1 VYAQSVSNKVVFN
14 VTLKRGAVI
23 IGVVLLMVCL
33 AAPLYAGADVRVLA
47 QMITGFYGLLF
58 VLLGVAGKEKRKQGA
73 GGA

>member
-1 VYAQSVSNKVVFN
+1 MHAQSVSNKVVFN

-23 IGVVLLMVCL
+23 IGVVLLVVCL
-33 AAPLYAGADVRVLA
+33 AAPLYAGPDVRGLA

-58 VLLGVAGKEKRKQGA
+58 LVLGVAGQEKRKAGA